1 MDCLICGNTITIHQ
15 FNQILSL
22 EEPKTCS
29 ECSSQMIEINDLS
42 FPIRLYEDN
51 SFMREFLQR
60 LQQGDFIL
68 YEIMIKR
75 LVRIVSKFECDIE
88 RILPFDHDFDFTYPP
103 SEVLVERL
111 LQHQFN
117 FRGKQTLFVTY
128 ELSLE
133 SKRDNQMIISIL

>member
-15 FNQILSL
+15 FQQILSL

-75 LVRIVSKFECDIE
+75 LVRIVSKFECDID
-88 RILPFDHDFDFTYPP
+88 LW
-103 SEVLVERL
+103 
-111 LQHQFN
+111 N
-117 FRGKQTLFVTY
+117 FIEQQTEYYHF
-128 ELSLE
+128 LS
-133 SKRDNQMIISIL
+133 K